1 MPNIKE
7 KLKRKLDNFFH
18 EKVESKDLLYL
29 EKIVLLIILLAFT
42 LIALEVN
49 KSMSYKKYDRVQ
61 FRSAGATLYAN
72 LYYPTK
78 PLSFQ
83 EKRPLIIYCHGIGS
97 KRDFDLRVPIEFTK
111 RGFYVAALDYQGH
124 GESGGTIYNIDEAT
138 DAPALSQDCSKL
150 LEKLKTLSFFSDVNE
165 SQVGLL
171 GHSLGGMVV
180 LMNQALNPDFK
191 VTVAWAP
198 LVNFTP
204 PRYGLRWQGYE
215 QYIPVNLL
223 NETNSENLL
232 IIMHVKDEVIDYN
245 DNAVKAKELT
255 NCTLINVTQPLIGG
269 AHQLYSNKV
278 LINSIKWFEL
288 NFFNSETINGPIDI
302 TFFWNYV
309 LIFLNLGLLITIII
323 LLISYSSK
331 FFRLTTTSDN
341 QSLEN
346 ARVSISKK
354 KKIKT
359 KIINTIKI
367 IQILIY
373 SSLFILNWLYF
384 SSLFGLIGIFYA
396 SLVFS
401 GVFLLIKFI
410 AYVVHLWRH
419 EIRFSRKHLK
429 SIIKQEFNVNVLVY
443 TTICAL
449 YFLLVYLLFSFYYP
463 FAFIWPSSIT
473 NIFISMAIFPIY
485 FSIEVLF
492 RKILYPLLNFIKSEK
507 TKAKITV
514 ISAFIIYV
522 TLMTLARSYSYL
534 PSVLFTFIIF
544 LIVTVCNTII
554 YEHSRTFSAVLVS
567 SFIIIQ
573 LFFSAVVSN
582 VIGLGAFS
590 HLF

>member
-78 PLSFQ
+78 TLSFQ

-269 AHQLYSNKV
+269 AHQLYSNGV

-288 NFFNSETINGPIDI
+288 NFFNTETINGPINI
-302 TFFWNYV
+302 TFIWNYV
-309 LIFLNLGLLITIII
+309 LIFLNLGLLVAIIF
-323 LLISYSSK
+323 LLISYSAR
-331 FFRLTTTSDN
+331 FFRLRPESIDKN
-341 QSLEN
+341 LEKQKRSL
-346 ARVSISKK
+346 SKK
-354 KKIKT
+354 KKIAKLI
-359 KIINTIKI
+359 KISKI
-367 IQILIY
+367 IQILFY
-373 SSLFILNWLYF
+373 SSLFIINWLIF
-384 SSLFGLIGIFYA
+384 TEIFGLIGIFYA

-401 GVFLLIKFI
+401 GFFLIIKFI
-410 AYVVHLWRH
+410 VYLIHLKRH
-419 EIRFSRKHLK
+419 EIKFSRNELK
-429 SIIKQEFNVNVLVY
+429 KVLKQEFNGNVLVY
-443 TTICAL
+443 ATICAW
-449 YFLLVYLLFSFYYP
+449 YFILIYLLFSFYYP
-463 FAFIWPSSIT
+463 FAFMFPSSIV
-473 NIFISMAIFPIY
+473 NIFISIAIFPIY
-485 FSIEVLF
+485 FSIEILF
-492 RKILYPLLNFIKSEK
+492 RKILYPLIDFIKSEK
-507 TKAKITV
+507 NKAKI
-514 ISAFIIYV
+514 IIIFAFVIYV
-522 TLMTLARSYSYL
+522 ILMVLAINYTYL
-534 PSVLFTFIIF
+534 PSVLFTFVIF

-554 YEHSRTFSAVLVS
+554 YEHTRTFSAVLIS
-567 SFIIIQ
+567 SFVIIQ
-573 LFFSAVVSN
+573 LFFSAVISN
-582 VIGLGAFS
+582 VIGIGAFY

>member
-1 MPNIKE
+1 MSSKKD

-18 EKVESKDLLYL
+18 EKVDSKDLKYL
-29 EKIVLLIILLAFT
+29 EKIILLIIVLVFT

-49 KSMSYKKYDRVQ
+49 KSLSYKKYDRVQ

-72 LYYPTK
+72 LYYPSK
-78 PLSFQ
+78 SLPFQ
-83 EKRPLIIYCHGIGS
+83 EGRPLIIYCHGIGS

-124 GESGGTIYNIDEAT
+124 GESGGTINNIDEST
-138 DAPALSQDCSKL
+138 NTPALAQDCSKL
-150 LEKLKTLSFFSDVNE
+150 LEKLKTLSFFLDVNE
-165 SQVGLL
+165 SQVGLI

-180 LMNQALNPDFK
+180 LMNQALNPEFK
-191 VTVAWAP
+191 ATVAWAP
-198 LVNFTP
+198 LLNFTP
-204 PRYGLRWQGYE
+204 PRYGLNWQDYE
-215 QYIPVNLL
+215 EFIPLNLL
-223 NETNSENLL
+223 DENNTENLL
-232 IIMHVKDEVIDYN
+232 IIMHTKDEVLDYQ
-245 DNAVKAKELT
+245 DALKAKELT
-255 NCTLINVTQPLIGG
+255 NCTLINITKPLFGG
-269 AHQLYSNKV
+269 GHQLFSNKV
-278 LINSIKWFEL
+278 LIDSIKWFEL
-288 NFFNSETINGPIDI
+288 KFFNSDSINGPIII
-302 TFFWNYV
+302 TFMWNYV
-309 LIFLNLGLLITIII
+309 LIFLNLGLLITIIF
-323 LLISYSSK
+323 LLISYSAK
-331 FFRLTTTSDN
+331 YFRLTTTSDN
-341 QSLEN
+341 QSLEKD
-346 ARVSISKK
+346 RVSFSKK
-354 KKIKT
+354 KKIKL
-359 KIINTIKI
+359 KIISTIKI
-367 IQILIY
+367 VQILIY

-410 AYVVHLWRH
+410 AYVVNLWRH

-485 FSIEVLF
+485 FSIEILF

-554 YEHSRTFSAVLVS
+554 YEHTRTFSAVLVS
-567 SFIIIQ
+567 SFIIIH

>member
-1 MPNIKE
+1 MSSKKN
-7 KLKRKLDNFFH
+7 KLKRKLSNFFH
-18 EKVESKDLLYL
+18 EKAESKDLKYL
-29 EKIVLLIILLAFT
+29 EKIILLIVVLVFT

-49 KSMSYKKYDRVQ
+49 KYLSYKKYDRVQ

-72 LYYPTK
+72 LYYPSK
-78 PLSFQ
+78 SLPFQ
-83 EKRPLIIYCHGIGS
+83 EGRPLVIYCHGIGS

-124 GESGGTIYNIDEAT
+124 GESGGTINNIDESGT
-138 DAPALSQDCSKL
+138 PALAQDCSKL
-150 LEKLKTLSFFSDVNE
+150 LEKLKTLSFFSNVNE
-165 SQVGLL
+165 SQVGLI

-180 LMNQALNPDFK
+180 LMNQALNPEFK
-191 VTVAWAP
+191 ATVAWAP
-198 LVNFTP
+198 LLNFTP
-204 PRYGLRWQGYE
+204 PRYGLNWQGYE
-215 QYIPVNLL
+215 EFIPLNLI
-223 NETNSENLL
+223 NSTNSENLL
-232 IIMHVKDEVIDYN
+232 IIMHTKDEVLDYQ
-245 DNAVKAKELT
+245 DAVKAKELT
-255 NCTLINVTQPLIGG
+255 NCTLINITKPLFGG
-269 AHQLYSNKV
+269 GHQLFSNKV
-278 LINSIKWFEL
+278 LIDSIKWFEL
-288 NFFNSETINGPIDI
+288 KFFNSDSINGPIII
-302 TFFWNYV
+302 TFMWNYV

-323 LLISYSSK
+323 LLISYSAK

-341 QSLEN
+341 QSLEKD
-346 ARVSISKK
+346 RVSISKK

-367 IQILIY
+367 VQILIY

-401 GVFLLIKFI
+401 GAFLLIKFI
-410 AYVVHLWRH
+410 AYVVRLWRH
-419 EIRFSRKHLK
+419 DIRFSKKHLK

-443 TTICAL
+443 TLICAW

-485 FSIEVLF
+485 FSIEILF

-514 ISAFIIYV
+514 ISAFIIYI

-544 LIVTVCNTII
+544 LIVTVGNTII
-554 YEHSRTFSAVLVS
+554 YEHTRTFSAVLVS
-567 SFIIIQ
+567 SFTIIQ

>member
-1 MPNIKE
+1 MSSKKN
-7 KLKRKLDNFFH
+7 KLKRKLSNFFH
-18 EKVESKDLLYL
+18 EKAESKDLKYL
-29 EKIVLLIILLAFT
+29 EKIILLIVVLVFT

-49 KSMSYKKYDRVQ
+49 KYLSYKKYDRVQ

-72 LYYPTK
+72 LYYPSK
-78 PLSFQ
+78 SLPFQ
-83 EKRPLIIYCHGIGS
+83 EGRPLVIYCHGIGS

-124 GESGGTIYNIDEAT
+124 GESGGTINNIDESGT
-138 DAPALSQDCSKL
+138 PALAQDCSKL
-150 LEKLKTLSFFSDVNE
+150 LEKLKTLSFFSNVNE
-165 SQVGLL
+165 SQVGLI

-180 LMNQALNPDFK
+180 LMNQALNPEFK
-191 VTVAWAP
+191 ATVAWAP
-198 LVNFTP
+198 LLNFTP
-204 PRYGLRWQGYE
+204 PRYGLNWQGYE
-215 QYIPVNLL
+215 EFIPLSLINS
-223 NETNSENLL
+223 TNSENLL
-232 IIMHVKDEVIDYN
+232 IIMHTKDEVLDYQ
-245 DNAVKAKELT
+245 DAVKAKELT
-255 NCTLINVTQPLIGG
+255 NCTLINITKPLFGG
-269 AHQLYSNKV
+269 GHQLFSNKV
-278 LINSIKWFEL
+278 LIDSIKWFEL
-288 NFFNSETINGPIDI
+288 KFFNSDSINGPIII
-302 TFFWNYV
+302 TFMWNYV

-323 LLISYSSK
+323 LLISYSAK

-341 QSLEN
+341 QSLEKD
-346 ARVSISKK
+346 RVSISKK

-367 IQILIY
+367 VQILIY

-401 GVFLLIKFI
+401 GAFLLIKFI
-410 AYVVHLWRH
+410 AYVVRLWRH
-419 EIRFSRKHLK
+419 DIRFSKKHLK

-443 TTICAL
+443 TLICAW

-485 FSIEVLF
+485 FSIEILF

-514 ISAFIIYV
+514 ISAFIIYI

-544 LIVTVCNTII
+544 LIVTVGNTII
-554 YEHSRTFSAVLVS
+554 YEHTRTFSAVLVS
-567 SFIIIQ
+567 SFTIIQ